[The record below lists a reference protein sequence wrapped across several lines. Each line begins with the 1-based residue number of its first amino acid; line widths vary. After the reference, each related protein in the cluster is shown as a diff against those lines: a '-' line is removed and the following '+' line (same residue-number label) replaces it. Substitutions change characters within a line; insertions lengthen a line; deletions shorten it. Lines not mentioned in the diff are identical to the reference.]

1 MVPAVFEAIPSFCI
15 SFLGCPW
22 WLLNFAK
29 CTWSCL
35 RVSRA
40 ASCLEGCR
48 HELSASSAARG
59 GREENWGLS
68 KPGRTWRRKM
78 SCALSARLAF
88 CQPPG
93 QQILLKASSNPQV
106 KQRDRCSGLGNQK
119 SENVSRV
126 GFGFIKYLSNVYFL
140 KPLYCL
146 KFYVNKAMALRIR
159 NKEREKGK
167 KLRSI

>member
-15 SFLGCPW
+15 SFLVCPRR
-22 WLLNFAK
+22 LLSFAK
-29 CTWSCL
+29 HTCSCL
-35 RVSRA
+35 GVSRT

-48 HELSASSAARG
+48 HEWSASSAAHG

-78 SCALSARLAF
+78 SCALSAYLAF

-93 QQILLKASSNPQV
+93 QQILCRASSNPQV
-106 KQRDRCSGLGNQK
+106 KQRGRCSGLGYQK
-119 SENVSRV
+119 SGNISRV
-126 GFGFIKYLSNVYFL
+126 GFGFINYLSNVYFL

-146 KFYVNKAMALRIR
+146 KFCVNKAMALRIR
-159 NKEREKGK
+159 NKERMKGK

>member
-15 SFLGCPW
+15 SFLVCPRR
-22 WLLNFAK
+22 LLSFAK
-29 CTWSCL
+29 CTCSCL
-35 RVSRA
+35 GVSRA
-40 ASCLEGCR
+40 ALCLEGCR
-48 HELSASSAARG
+48 HEWSASSAAHG

-78 SCALSARLAF
+78 SCALSAYLAF

-93 QQILLKASSNPQV
+93 QQILRRASS
-106 KQRDRCSGLGNQK
+106 KQRGRCSGLGYQK
-119 SENVSRV
+119 SGNISRV
-126 GFGFIKYLSNVYFL
+126 GFGFINYLSNVYFL

-159 NKEREKGK
+159 NTERVKGK
-167 KLRSI
+167 KPRSI